1 MIVVHNHI
9 IITIYLYIAG
19 DSSKWYHHFIFMLL
33 NIYGDFT
40 EVPVWF
46 FLDVLMWDF
55 DDLANAIS
63 LAVLSGAPGTEPGV
77 GQKNM
82 DEATEGLGNVKHHWH
97 HWLRSPRSIL
107 GNTPNFVCVFRW
119 GQICVYQGCS
129 NLLQV
134 HHCHMQGWH
143 IQEITKKYLQISTLF
158 PPQTYVGWPGSN
170 PL

>member
-1 MIVVHNHI
+1 MISLFHIHLTQHLPRRLHRGPCVV
-9 IITIYLYIAG
+9 
-19 DSSKWYHHFIFMLL
+19 LL
-33 NIYGDFT
+33 GC
-40 EVPVWF
+40 
-46 FLDVLMWDF
+46 LDVGLRWF
-55 DDLANAIS
+55 
-63 LAVLSGAPGTEPGV
+63 GQRHQPGCFVRRAKPGV

-82 DEATEGLGNVKHHWH
+82 DEATEGLGNVKHHW
-97 HWLRSPRSIL
+97 LRSPRPIL

-143 IQEITKKYLQISTLF
+143 IQEITKFYLQISTLF